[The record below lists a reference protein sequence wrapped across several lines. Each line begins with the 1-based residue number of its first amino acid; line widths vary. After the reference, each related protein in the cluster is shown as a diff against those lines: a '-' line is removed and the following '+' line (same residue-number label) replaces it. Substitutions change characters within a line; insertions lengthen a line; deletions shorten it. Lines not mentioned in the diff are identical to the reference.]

1 MPVFNWIQTDFANR
15 PNFVSDAPDDVA
27 RAIAQAFSSQPAN
40 RARCEFGSLRVDTTA
55 GSRAC
60 SYLRY
65 APPSPESSVYIHAVV
80 SSSEA
85 VDPTLS
91 SVEAFFRTR
100 YGNPP
105 EPRLQQIVD
114 RIAHLPVAEATL
126 ALTELFLSQEDLG
139 GARKKESTPR
149 RAPRRRSVASTALPW
164 LFATAAAAVAGFLLG
179 NSPTTSL
186 APVGAPPPGLDLTRR
201 VERLEG
207 DQGPAGISLRG
218 QLEYERKEHRRILEE
233 KQREVEEYAAKLA
246 SLRESL
252 ESSVETDSGAKA
264 EAEAEVDATQPEPE
278 EPKPVAASPPL
289 EQAVVY
295 ADLLW
300 VREGPGVKYL
310 RVSALDDGVTVDLA
324 GPEKAGWVQISA
336 PVEGWVASDFLDLP
350 AVESEAAPV
359 VAPTDSDPDEMSRA
373 APDTEGPLESS
384 PTG

>member
-1 MPVFNWIQTDFANR
+1 MPVFNWIQTDFADR

-27 RAIAQAFSSQPAN
+27 RAIAQAFSSQPAS

-60 SYLRY
+60 SYMRY
-65 APPSPESSVYIHAVV
+65 APPSPDSTVYIHAVV

-91 SVEAFFRTR
+91 SVEALFRTR

-105 EPRLQQIVD
+105 EARLQQLVE

-126 ALTELFLSQEDLG
+126 ALTELFLSQQDLG
-139 GARKKESTPR
+139 GARKKESAPR
-149 RAPRRRSVASTALPW
+149 KAPRRRLAASTALPW

-186 APVGAPPPGLDLTRR
+186 APVGAPPPGMDLTRR
-201 VERLEG
+201 IERLEG

-233 KQREVEEYAAKLA
+233 KQRELEEYAAKLA
-246 SLRESL
+246 SLRESPDTSVATDPVVPVASTPP
-252 ESSVETDSGAKA
+252 ES
-264 EAEAEVDATQPEPE
+264 E
-278 EPKPVAASPPL
+278 EPAPVAASRPV

-310 RVSALDDGVTVDLA
+310 RISALDDGVTVDLA

-350 AVESEAAPV
+350 AVESEAAPAA
-359 VAPTDSDPDEMSRA
+359 APTPSDSDELPGADPGVE
-373 APDTEGPLESS
+373 ESS
-384 PTG
+384 ETPPVR